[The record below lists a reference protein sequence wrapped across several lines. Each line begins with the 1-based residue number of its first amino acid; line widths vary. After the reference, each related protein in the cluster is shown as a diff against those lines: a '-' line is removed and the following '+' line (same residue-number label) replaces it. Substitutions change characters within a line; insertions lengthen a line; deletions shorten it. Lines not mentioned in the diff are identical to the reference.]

1 MRRTAIFAFAFLA
14 SLVGAA
20 ASGQPY
26 PNRPIRFVVGFA
38 PGGSADVVARAL
50 TAQLQRQLATTV
62 VLDNRPGAGGIIG
75 YDLVAKAEPDGYT
88 VLCISTSFVTSVAT
102 YHKLPFDPLK
112 DFIPVTLFAAGVPN
126 LLVVN
131 PAFPAHSI
139 KDLLALAKNKDKP
152 VTYGS
157 PGIGSVQH
165 FVAELFKLHAGVNLV
180 HVPYKGQAPALTALL
195 SGEINVVF
203 LQPPGGVD
211 LIKAGKL
218 RALGFAGSSRWAAMP
233 NVPTIAEAGVPDF
246 QLKGPFEGVL
256 LPARTPKDIVMK
268 LHAEMRKAIAA
279 PQVHEFF
286 ASGGWEAD
294 GRGPEEFR
302 AFLAAEIKRYIEIGR
317 AAKIMAE

>member
-1 MRRTAIFAFAFLA
+1 MRRTAVIAFALLA
-14 SLVGAA
+14 SLVGSAA
-20 ASGQPY
+20 CAQPY

-38 PGGSADVVARAL
+38 PGGSADVVARVI
-50 TAQLQRQLATTV
+50 TAQLQRQIGTI

-88 VLCISTSFVTSVAT
+88 VLCISTSFVTSVAI
-102 YHKLPFDPLK
+102 YRKLPFDPQK
-112 DFIPVTLFAAGVPN
+112 DYIPVTLFATGVPN

-131 PAFPAHSI
+131 PAFPANSI
-139 KDLLALAKNKDKP
+139 KDLIALAKNKDKP

-165 FVAELFKLHAGVNLV
+165 FVAELFNLNAGINLV

-233 NVPTIAEAGVPDF
+233 NVPTVAESGVADF

-256 LPARTPKDIVMK
+256 VPAKTPKDIVARI
-268 LHAEMRKAIAA
+268 HAEMRKVIAA
-279 PQVHEFF
+279 PPVREFV
-286 ASGGWEAD
+286 AAGGWEAD
-294 GRGPEEFR
+294 GRGPAEFR
-302 AFLAAEIKRYIEIGR
+302 
-317 AAKIMAE
+317 